1 MDAQRRQILAST
13 ALSLLPGLERAII
26 ESWRD
31 LLPAA
36 SAWTV
41 AERGEAREAI
51 RAILRGVAGVI
62 AQGDL
67 DDRSWEDVRAMVLA
81 QGRATPEEGEA
92 LVRTVRVP
100 GVEALL
106 HRLDEEVGLTGDERW
121 TLQVQIGWFCD
132 QLTRDR
138 EDFDPQAMQEL
149 LGDLERDGP
158 DLA

>member
-1 MDAQRRQILAST
+1 MDAQRRQVLAST
-13 ALSLLPGLERAII
+13 ALSLLPELERVII
-26 ESWRD
+26 DSWRD

-36 SAWTV
+36 AAWTV
-41 AERGEAREAI
+41 AERGQAREAI
-51 RAILRGVAGVI
+51 RAVLRGVAGVI

-67 DDRSWEDVRAMVLA
+67 DDRTWDDIRALVLA
-81 QGRATPEEGEA
+81 GGRAAPEEAEP

-106 HRLDEEVGLTGDERW
+106 HRLDEEVGLSGDERW

-149 LGDLERDGP
+149 LGDLEHDGP